1 MNKKQFLST
10 AAGVVVVA
18 LLVFVFKLATK
29 SHNPQY
35 ASYEDCV
42 LQNVKDAQSDTAA
55 RLVHN
60 TCRKLYPLP
69 VDEFDEMFGATKK

>member
-1 MNKKQFLST
+1 MNKKQFFST
-10 AAGVVVVA
+10 AAGVVIVA
-18 LLVFVFKLATK
+18 LLIFIFKLATK

-55 RLVHN
+55 SLVHN